1 MQHDANK
8 WVKRN
13 TTHDTDTEN
22 SYKRRRLTDSLR
34 EQAEQQMRQQSE
46 RRKMASGERP

>member
-1 MQHDANK
+1 MTHVANK

-34 EQAEQQMRQQSE
+34 EAGGTEDEAAER
-46 RRKMASGERP
+46 A